1 MLSLSEPESFL
12 ALFVLAT
19 SEKFA
24 IKTFFWRDL
33 ADLVAIELSGLGLLA
48 KISVDRSRLGIL
60 FCVSVD

>member
-24 IKTFFWRDL
+24 IKTSFGRDL

-60 FCVSVD
+60 FCEC